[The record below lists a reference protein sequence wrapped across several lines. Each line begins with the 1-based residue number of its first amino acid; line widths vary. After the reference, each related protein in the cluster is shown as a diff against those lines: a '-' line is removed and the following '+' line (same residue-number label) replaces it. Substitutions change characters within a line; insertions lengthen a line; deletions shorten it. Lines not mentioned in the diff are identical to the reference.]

1 VSAPSKRF
9 AVLTGV
15 VMFAGAAAILAA
27 VAHIP
32 KPVLDDGLGPR
43 MMPALV
49 AGFLMI
55 LAMGFTQAAWQ
66 GRVPDVVNDPEE
78 TPDPGANQR
87 AAWMVA
93 GLAALFVLL
102 AYFGVGP
109 AGVCAFALFARAF
122 GSRSAGRDFVIAT
135 IFIVLIWLLFDRLL
149 GVQLGG
155 LIRFGDFRLG

>member
-1 VSAPSKRF
+1 MSAVSKRF
-9 AVLTGV
+9 AVAAGIAI
-15 VMFAGAAAILAA
+15 FAGAVATLAA
-27 VAHIP
+27 VAQIP

-49 AGFLMI
+49 AGFLMV

-66 GRVPDVVNDPEE
+66 GRVPDAANDPEE
-78 TPDPGANQR
+78 APDPGGNQR
-87 AAWMVA
+87 AAWLVA
-93 GLAALFVLL
+93 GLAVMFLL
-102 AYFGVGP
+102 LTYCGVGP

-122 GSRSAGRDFVIAT
+122 GSQSFPRALVIGT
-135 IFIVLIWLLFDRLL
+135 ILTVLVWLLFDRVL